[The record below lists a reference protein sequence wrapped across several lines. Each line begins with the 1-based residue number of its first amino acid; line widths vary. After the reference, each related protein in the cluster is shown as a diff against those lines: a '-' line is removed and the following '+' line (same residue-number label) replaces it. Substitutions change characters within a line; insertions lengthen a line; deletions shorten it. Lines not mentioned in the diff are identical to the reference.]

1 MGSKAPRC
9 GLMIAANTNKPR
21 NPETPKSTVPFT
33 TPSKKRSMSDS
44 TTPSTEDQALQLLA
58 TLDWK
63 LSGRHLTANWEFDS
77 PATVALRNDLGR
89 NTIAA
94 LGLEI
99 LGCKAYL
106 NPDAE
111 RFFEIEGMP
120 LKICKSVIATNTLT
134 PRPR

>member
-1 MGSKAPRC
+1 
-9 GLMIAANTNKPR
+9 
-21 NPETPKSTVPFT
+21 
-33 TPSKKRSMSDS
+33 MSDT
-44 TTPSTEDQALQLLA
+44 TTPSTEDRALQLLA

-89 NTIAA
+89 NTIAG